1 MQWSDEMIQKTK
13 DHFVELYG
21 VELSTEDA
29 IESLNNMAT
38 YLEIV
43 IDWYES
49 ERTKEDH
56 VPCFAHRQD
65 TRNV

>member
-1 MQWSDEMIQKTK
+1 MTQWSAEMIQKTK
-13 DHFVELYG
+13 DHFAELYG

-43 IDWYES
+43 IGWYES
-49 ERTKEDH
+49 EKAKGSDIPRH
-56 VPCFAHRQD
+56 
-65 TRNV
+65 TRR